1 MTGVAPHRA
10 GRGRGRGRAR
20 SLGRTWLAL
29 VVVGVAVTA
38 CSTVPA
44 KLPAAADQ
52 PWGVLATASADP
64 GAAIAAPNEDIP
76 VEPRNLVPPMDPLPA
91 PGSFPSGGSLERIF
105 DRRYLRVGV
114 SRDTQLRGAW
124 NPVKHQY
131 EGFDVDIAH
140 RIAEALFGPGDPDR
154 ADTIRYV
161 PVSYSERLPAIES
174 GRVDIVISTL
184 TYTEARAR
192 RVGLSQAY
200 FTAYARL
207 LTRRD
212 PAGASAA
219 PQSSPVAA
227 AFASLRG
234 KRVCA
239 PRATTSLTN
248 LQQMLAQF
256 GGFEI
261 EGDLNELSDCLVAFQ
276 QGTVDAVA
284 ANDASLVGMLEQD
297 ATAELGD
304 AEIGG
309 REYYSV
315 GFTRGDTELAGFV
328 NGVLEGIR
336 RDEAVWTG
344 LCEAWAVTE
353 MPCERSRP
361 PEPQWSR

>member
-1 MTGVAPHRA
+1 MKSVR
-10 GRGRGRGRAR
+10 
-20 SLGRTWLAL
+20 RTWLAL
-29 VVVGVAVTA
+29 VVGAAVTA

-52 PWGVLATASADP
+52 PWGTLATASADP
-64 GAAIAAPNEDIP
+64 GASSIASGEDMP
-76 VEPRNLVPPMDPLPA
+76 TVPRNLVPPMDPLPG
-91 PGSFPSGGSLERIF
+91 PGSFPPGGSLQDIV
-105 DRRYLRVGV
+105 DRGYLRVGV

-124 NPVKHQY
+124 NPVAHQY
-131 EGFDVDIAH
+131 EGFDVDIAR
-140 RIAEALFGPGDPDR
+140 RIADALFGPNNTGE

-161 PVSYSERLPAIES
+161 PVSYSERLPAIENR
-174 GRVDIVISTL
+174 RVDIVISTL

-200 FTAYARL
+200 FTAHPRL

-212 PAGASAA
+212 PTRASTA
-219 PQSSPVAA
+219 PQTSPVAA
-227 AFASLRG
+227 AFADLAG

-239 PRATTSLTN
+239 PRATTSLAN
-248 LQQMLAQF
+248 LQQKLVQF

-261 EGDLNELSDCLVAFQ
+261 EGSLNELSDCLVAFQ

-297 ATAELGD
+297 ATTELGD
-304 AEIGG
+304 AEIGE

-336 RDEAVWTG
+336 RDEAVWVG
-344 LCEAWAVTE
+344 LCEAWAVAE
-353 MPCERSRP
+353 MPCEGSRP